1 MAIGKQVNGAQKQT
15 ETMYTIMCYVYH
27 HMNKM
32 RIKVDSILECILQL
46 LVNLATIVIKSKL
59 ALLNWLH
66 TDNLE

>member
-1 MAIGKQVNGAQKQT
+1 
-15 ETMYTIMCYVYH
+15 
-27 HMNKM
+27 MNKM